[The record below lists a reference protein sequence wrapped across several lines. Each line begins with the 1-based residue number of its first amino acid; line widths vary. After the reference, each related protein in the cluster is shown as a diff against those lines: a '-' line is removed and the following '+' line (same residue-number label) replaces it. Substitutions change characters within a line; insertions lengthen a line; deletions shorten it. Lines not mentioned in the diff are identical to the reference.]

1 MEGAKKHLQDF
12 IAYEEKYRTLP
23 RSFYLPIAVFPI
35 LIGSKG
41 ATIKQLQESCGAKL
55 DLDRDAKKCTLRG
68 K

>member
-1 MEGAKKHLQDF
+1 MEAAKQHLQDF
-12 IAYEEKYRTLP
+12 INYEEKYRTLP
-23 RSFYLPIAVFPI
+23 RSFHLPIAVFPV

-41 ATIKQLQESCGAKL
+41 ATIKQIQETSGAKL